1 MDRRHF
7 TCFKM
12 ANISL
17 DDSAYA
23 SLNFENSDL
32 NIDAEIS
39 LDDSAYARFNFENY
53 DLNSDAES
61 LPSEHEFVAQI
72 KQNCLTSTDET
83 EDLLLRLQK
92 INTQAINNIVT
103 G

>member
-1 MDRRHF
+1 
-7 TCFKM
+7 M

-17 DDSAYA
+17 DDSAYT
-23 SLNFENSDL
+23 SFNFENSDL
-32 NIDAEIS
+32 NTDAEIS
-39 LDDSAYARFNFENY
+39 LDDSAYTRFNFENY
-53 DLNSDAES
+53 DLNTDAEI
-61 LPSEHEFVAQI
+61 LPSEEEFVAQI